1 MKISVVMASRNPDV
15 KKLADAIKSVLNQTY
30 KDFELII
37 VDDGSDESISPIV
50 STITGDERVRV
61 FRIEPSGLGAA
72 LNYGI
77 KKSQAKYIAR
87 LDDDDL
93 MAKDR
98 LQKQNDFLDSHPNV
112 SCLGTQHYDI
122 VGTRYCKHRHYP
134 EHHKEMVEEML
145 IKMRFPMAHTALM
158 FRRDS
163 FDKIGGYRIAGGG
176 QDADLIIQMSTVGE
190 LANLSEYLTYYNMS
204 ATGLGTINPNKKK
217 AYLFAFEE
225 ILKQNVYPQY
235 KTAICLIIDNLKK
248 QIAKGQKIV
257 LKNILIRKIL
267 ALRVILCG
275 KTFHYENL

>member
-1 MKISVVMASRNPDV
+1 MKISVVMASRNPDI
-15 KKLADAIKSVLNQTY
+15 KKLADAIGSVLNQSY

-37 VDDGSDESISPIV
+37 VDDGSDESISPVV
-50 STITGDERVRV
+50 STITEDERVRV

-77 KKSQAKYIAR
+77 KQSMAKYIAR

-93 MAKDR
+93 MSKDR
-98 LQKQNDFLDSHPNV
+98 LLKQKDFLDSHPNV

-145 IKMRFPMAHTALM
+145 VKMRFPMAHTALM
-158 FRRDS
+158 FRREA

-190 LANLSEYLTYYNMS
+190 LANLNEYLTYYNMS
-204 ATGLGTINPNKKK
+204 ATGLGTINPNKNK

-235 KTAICLIIDNLKK
+235 KMAICQIIDNLKK

-257 LKNILIRKIL
+257 LRNIIIRKIL

>member
-77 KKSQAKYIAR
+77 KQSQAKYIAR

-98 LQKQNDFLDSHPNV
+98 LQKQYLQPII
-112 SCLGTQHYDI
+112 TQY
-122 VGTRYCKHRHYP
+122 
-134 EHHKEMVEEML
+134 
-145 IKMRFPMAHTALM
+145 F
-158 FRRDS
+158 
-163 FDKIGGYRIAGGG
+163 
-176 QDADLIIQMSTVGE
+176 
-190 LANLSEYLTYYNMS
+190 
-204 ATGLGTINPNKKK
+204 
-217 AYLFAFEE
+217 
-225 ILKQNVYPQY
+225 
-235 KTAICLIIDNLKK
+235 IDNKSEIWLLFL
-248 QIAKGQKIV
+248 IAHSK
-257 LKNILIRKIL
+257 R
-267 ALRVILCG
+267 
-275 KTFHYENL
+275 